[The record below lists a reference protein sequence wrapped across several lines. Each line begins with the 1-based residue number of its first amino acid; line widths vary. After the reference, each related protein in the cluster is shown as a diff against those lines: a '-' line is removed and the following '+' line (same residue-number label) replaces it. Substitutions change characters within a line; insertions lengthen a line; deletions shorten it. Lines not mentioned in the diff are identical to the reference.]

1 MQMNRQDYSSLNQK
15 IIMNN
20 KNITIIMTLIAGV
33 ILIQLISKGQPSS
46 SNEEKDQNLISKEE
60 SNHIRIGNLIARV
73 PDTWKVVK
81 PSSSMRLMEFQ
92 VGVNNTDA
100 SMAVFKNI
108 GGTINDN
115 LERWAGQFG
124 YELIDQDVKITNE
137 MINGIDFH
145 IISILGTYTNTM
157 AFSARNSETKNN
169 YRLLGAI
176 ANTTDGLYYF
186 KMTGPNAI
194 INNEIEEF
202 SYFIQSLQYKSIG

>member
-1 MQMNRQDYSSLNQK
+1 MQMNKQDYSSLNQK

-46 SNEEKDQNLISKEE
+46 SNEEKDQNLISKKE

-157 AFSARNSETKNN
+157 AFSARKSEPKNN

-202 SYFIQSLQYKSIG
+202 SYFIQSLQYERIG

>member
-1 MQMNRQDYSSLNQK
+1 
-15 IIMNN
+15 
-20 KNITIIMTLIAGV
+20 MTLIAGV
-33 ILIQLISKGQPSS
+33 ILIQLISKGQPSLS
-46 SNEEKDQNLISKEE
+46 VEEKDQNLINKEE

-73 PDTWKVVK
+73 PDTWKAVK
-81 PSSSMRLMEFQ
+81 PSSSMRLMEFK
-92 VGVNNTDA
+92 VGTNNTDA

-108 GGTINDN
+108 GGTIDDN
-115 LERWAGQFG
+115 LERWARQFG

-157 AFSARNSETKNN
+157 AFSARNSEPKNN

-202 SYFIQSLQYKSIG
+202 SYFIQSLQYERIG